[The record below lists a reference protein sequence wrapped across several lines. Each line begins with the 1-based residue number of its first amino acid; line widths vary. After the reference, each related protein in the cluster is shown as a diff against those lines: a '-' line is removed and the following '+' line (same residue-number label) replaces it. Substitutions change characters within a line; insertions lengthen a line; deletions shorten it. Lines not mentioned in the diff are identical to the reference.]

1 MAKIKRTK
9 GQTMIQS
16 TTQITKDRAAR
27 TSLKTHVL
35 RKGKAVPVSLVTK
48 HEFEAPVTILK

>member
-1 MAKIKRTK
+1 
-9 GQTMIQS
+9 MIQS